1 MKPASAKQKGRLAQQ
16 EICKSILAAFPELEP
31 DDVVSTSMGAP
42 GEDIRLS
49 PKARTLLPFT
59 IEAKNTE
66 RLNVHSALEQAKSH
80 TKGKNYIPLLIFRR
94 NRTKLH
100 VALEWEH
107 FLNLLKDRHH
117 GTTDS

>member
-16 EICKSILAAFPELEP
+16 EICRTILDAFPELEP

-49 PKARTLLPFT
+49 PKARSILPFC
-59 IEAKNTE
+59 IEAKNQE
-66 RLNVHSALEQAKSH
+66 RLNIHSALEQAQSH
-80 TKGKNYIPLLIFRR
+80 AIRKNLVPLLVFRR

-100 VALEWEH
+100 VALEWDH
-107 FLNLLKDRHH
+107 FLKLLKELHH
-117 GTTDS
+117 ARTDS